1 MLRPSQIPGA
11 TGHLLRNQPAD
22 GWRTGRVGRVTN
34 NGWFALLGTCVLLA
48 GGCALTRN
56 PAPVTDSGEIV
67 RDQLVIH
74 SDFNL
79 PRHHRLLEEL
89 TAQRGDIV
97 KLLDLPVSDEPI
109 HVYLFESPLV
119 YESFIQKR
127 FPQLPKR
134 RAFFVET
141 DTSLSVYAHWGD
153 RMAEDL
159 RHEVAHGYLHA
170 VVPNLPLW
178 LDEGLAEY
186 FEVPRGWRGL
196 NQPHVEMLVD
206 ELRRGQ
212 WKPDLARL
220 EQFQSAGDMT
230 QRDYAESWAW
240 AHLLLETT
248 APRRELLTNH
258 LARLRMAGTA
268 PPLSQLLAAVEPSPV
283 EALTAHLMVLASRGQ
298 RESVD

>member
-1 MLRPSQIPGA
+1 MRQVPNKGGFVVLGA
-11 TGHLLRNQPAD
+11 L
-22 GWRTGRVGRVTN
+22 
-34 NGWFALLGTCVLLA
+34 ALA
-48 GGCALTRN
+48 AAGCALHRN
-56 PAPVTDSGEIV
+56 PAPTGDAGEIV

-89 TAQRGDIV
+89 TAQRGDITR
-97 KLLDLPVSDEPI
+97 LLALPVSDEPI

-212 WKPDLARL
+212 WTPDLARL
-220 EQFQSAGDMT
+220 EQFQSAADMT

-240 AHLLLETT
+240 THMLLETT
-248 APRRELLTNH
+248 TPRRELLTNY
-258 LARLRMAGTA
+258 LARLRTEGSA
-268 PPLSQLLAAVEPSPV
+268 PPMSHVVGAT
-283 EALTAHLMVLASRGQ
+283 EASLGQSLTAHLMVLSSRAPRGLP
-298 RESVD
+298 E